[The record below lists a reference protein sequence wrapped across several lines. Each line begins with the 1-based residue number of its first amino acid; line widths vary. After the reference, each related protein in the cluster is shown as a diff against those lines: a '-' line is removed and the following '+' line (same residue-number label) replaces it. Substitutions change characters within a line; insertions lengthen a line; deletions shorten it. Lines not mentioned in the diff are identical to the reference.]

1 MFRRSTKITSLIVAA
16 ASVATMVPAMAA
28 DVKKVDSQ
36 DGTVYN
42 AVSYKDGKF
51 YIDGELEDKDEAAY
65 YVTGDK
71 YSDLDDIDSG
81 DEVEV
86 YGEKYVNVD
95 NGDYY
100 LDLDTGKVTD
110 DDVADDNLDDAKSA
124 VRKKIKKDND
134 GRYAEVEETE
144 INDSLKA
151 IASNPFNEEWYEGTF
166 KSEDTAGDPEVNGSA
181 TDFTVYTDK
190 NGNYIDADYNLG
202 KLNVVF
208 NGKTYNLKNTSDDD
222 DGVRAAIRHVKTIG
236 QDKDYIY
243 RVAVLT
249 VNVKDA
255 KFGSVKN
262 DITATTPDA
271 ALIDETT
278 GATVTFAGTDVKTT
292 SIPVIQKIS
301 KAQDSDDVDGAKFA
315 KTVNTYVISEDDG
328 DKIDLLGLGD
338 DAHNG
343 FTIADGKIIS
353 YRVTKNSSGDG
364 NIKAEAISLK
374 SKNGYYYTDVSDGGD
389 TDIEDADA
397 AYAVDVNGNLWA
409 LDGGYIKKFDAD
421 EDWDKVYKVDGS
433 FTELSV
439 YDKDNMIAWDE
450 DDEVYSIIAGKA
462 KDDDTTGDNTVTT
475 TGWVQDATTGAWSY
489 VKADGTK
496 AIGWFQSPTS
506 QLWYYMD
513 ANGVMQANGWIQDG
527 GSWYFLDS
535 TGAMK
540 TGWVYTGGAW
550 YFLKNTAGNLGAMQ
564 TGWIQTGGKWYY
576 CNASGAMLSNTTVG
590 GYVLGA
596 DGAWIK

>member
-166 KSEDTAGDPEVNGSA
+166 KSEDTAGDADVNGKA

-249 VNVKDA
+249 VNVENA

-328 DKIDLLGLGD
+328 DKIDLLGLAND
-338 DAHNG
+338 THNG

-353 YRVTKNSSGDG
+353 YRVTGNKSGG

-389 TDIEDADA
+389 TDIEDSDA

-409 LDGGYIKKFDAD
+409 LDGGYIKKFDGD

-433 FTELSV
+433 FTQLSV

-462 KDDDTTGDNTVTT
+462 TEDDTTTDDTT
-475 TGWVQDATTGAWSY
+475 TAAAGWVQDATTGAWSY
-489 VKADGTK
+489 TKADGTK

-506 QLWYYMD
+506 GLWYYMD

-527 GSWYFLDS
+527 GTWYFLDS

>member
-550 YFLKNTAGNLGAMQ
+550 YFLKPTNGNKGAMQ

>member
-506 QLWYYMD
+506 GLWYYMD